1 MTHILHSARLG
12 LIEQAATAV
21 AILVEGLE
29 REELLRS
36 RLTRQEVLRQL
47 ITLAHSAAQVEPPER
62 LQMPELDWD
71 GWDAL
76 QRRFAEPASA
86 ALDEALWFACES
98 LVPAT
103 LLWLRVYQQS
113 QPELFR
119 MAPGVDQK

>member
-1 MTHILHSARLG
+1 MASIIPLS
-12 LIEQAATAV
+12 
-21 AILVEGLE
+21 EGVGQD
-29 REELLRS
+29 ELLRS

-47 ITLAHSAAQVEPPER
+47 KIIATSASQLSPEAQAS
-62 LQMPELDWD
+62 MPELDWD
-71 GWDAL
+71 GWRSMVA
-76 QRRFAEPASA
+76 RFDKPAGA

-119 MAPGVDQK
+119 MAA